1 MSLMLGQDLID
12 SRQLCQCVLRV
23 DLVQSR
29 LANSSGGFEGPQTF
43 TKKNFLLFSSLSF
56 FIFLMFRSSLSFSL
70 FFSPLSSL
78 FSSLVLIFSPLVFHF
93 LSSLLFSL
101 FSSLSSFILSCSL
114 CLCVSVCLCLLCL
127 DVMWCVVVCA
137 VWCGT
142 LKTSVCTF
150 KTSPCMPTTQ
160 AHVGV
165 VVSSAYQNLP
175 TWGCH
180 LTPEVNKRN
189 PWILPIF
196 SLRIGR
202 EQHVADS
209 SNHSLCLIE
218 LFSFSNSW
226 GTLRRVTWFGFSP
239 SSSSSSTNMYVFVYV
254 YVYVYVYA
262 YVYVYV
268 TFRNGLFSASSY
280 IHIFMLS

>member
-1 MSLMLGQDLID
+1 MCKVVGLIH
-12 SRQLCQCVLRV
+12 LAGLRV
-23 DLVQSR
+23 LKH
-29 LANSSGGFEGPQTF
+29 LPKKFSSLFISIF
-43 TKKNFLLFSSLSF
+43 LHFLDVSIFSFIFSFLLSSLFSLLFSCLDLLFSC
-56 FIFLMFRSSLSFSL
+56 LSFSL
-70 FFSPLSSL
+70 FSF
-78 FSSLVLIFSPLVFHF
+78 
-93 LSSLLFSL
+93 
-101 FSSLSSFILSCSL
+101 LSSFILSCSL

-262 YVYVYV
+262 YVYVNV